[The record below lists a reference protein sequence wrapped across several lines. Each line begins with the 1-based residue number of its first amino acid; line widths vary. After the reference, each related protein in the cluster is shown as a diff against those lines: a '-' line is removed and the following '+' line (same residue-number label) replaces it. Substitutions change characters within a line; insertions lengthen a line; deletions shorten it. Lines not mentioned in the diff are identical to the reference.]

1 MSKNTQMIRAK
12 RSLKRRAGES
22 AQVRAR
28 DELRVSFLT
37 REISEA
43 KAQAIANAQMNSRHD
58 HLNALLNDDDFGV
71 S

>member
-1 MSKNTQMIRAK
+1 MIRAK
-12 RSLKRRAGES
+12 KSLKRRADES
-22 AQVRAR
+22 AQVGAR

-37 REISEA
+37 REISET

-58 HLNALLNDDDFGV
+58 HLNVLLNDDDFGA